1 MMENGSNAE
10 NRIWI
15 KPFFLVWIGQAF
27 SLAGSKIIQFALVWW
42 LTDLTGSAT
51 VLATAT
57 LVAVIPE
64 IVLGP
69 IAGAYIDRWNR
80 KWVMIVADVF
90 IALASLWLGYQFL
103 AGTMQVWYVYV
114 IMLVRSIGG
123 MFHYPAMAASTTLMV
138 PKKHLSRVAGANQT
152 LNGTLSIVGAPLGAL
167 LMSIM
172 PLHFV
177 MLVDVGT
184 AVLAILPLFFVFI
197 PQPEKAA
204 STEKSASIWSDINDG
219 FQYLR
224 SWKGMM
230 AIIVLAMIFKIA
242 LTPAFS
248 LLPLFVQ
255 QHFQGGVGEYS
266 MIEAAAGVGV
276 LVGGLVLSMWGGFRR
291 KIYTIM
297 VGIFGLGA
305 VMFSLGL
312 LPPQAFRTAVVL
324 LFVCGLMIPI
334 VDGPLM
340 ALMQGTIAPE
350 MQGRVFSLI
359 GSLLWLTSP
368 LSLAIA
374 GPVSDALGLQVWY
387 LVAGGLCVASG
398 IFGLTLPIIRN
409 IESDAHSFR
418 PGLDGIIPVEAEI
431 Y

>member
-1 MMENGSNAE
+1 MENGSNAE

-80 KWVMIVADVF
+80 KRVMIVADVF
-90 IALASLWLGYQFL
+90 IALASLWLGYQFW

-152 LNGTLSIVGAPLGAL
+152 LNGTLGIVGAPLGAL

-224 SWKGMM
+224 SWRGMM
-230 AIIVLAMIFKIA
+230 AIIVMAMIFKIA

-248 LLPLFVQ
+248 LLPLLVQ
-255 QHFQGGVGEYS
+255 QHFQGGAGEYG
-266 MIEAAAGVGV
+266 MIEAAAGVGI

-324 LFVCGLMIPI
+324 LFMCGLMIPI
-334 VDGPLM
+334 VDGPFM

-359 GSLLWLTSP
+359 GSLLSLTSP
-368 LSLAIA
+368 FSLVIA
-374 GPVSDALGLQVWY
+374 GPVSDALGLQIWY

-398 IFGLTLPIIRN
+398 IFGMTLPVIRN
-409 IESDAHSFR
+409 IESDVHSFR
-418 PGLDGIIPVEAEI
+418 PGLDGIIPAEAEI